1 MAGGIYTVLFL
12 FVFLLGAAAFFSMA
26 EVVYSSERRRLLHTV
41 KKTDPTY
48 KLLTKPERFFATILI
63 LNNVANV
70 SMTAIITY
78 EVAGLFGPEGVFI
91 STIFV
96 TISIIVGG
104 EILPKVWAIR
114 NSQDV
119 AKIVLK
125 IISVHAKLMYP
136 IIFPFEKLVRGMAE
150 EELKSYIPIEMF
162 EREQVN
168 MVKGIAKLAEL
179 ELKDLMIPRSRVACL
194 DIKMPIEDVI
204 ELIKRTKHTRY
215 PVLSDGKVVGILLSK
230 NLMLVIGPG
239 GKISVGEKKSKDEEG
254 RDDIESSRDGKS
266 SDTIGIANIKLE
278 DVIRE
283 NPDILRPPRLA
294 PPNKSALEQLK
305 DFKKWRT
312 HLVCIINDFG
322 EFEGIV
328 TLEDIIEEIIGDIK
342 DEYSYPSELFW
353 KSGNIIYARG
363 EAPIRDINREFGL
376 NIDDR
381 FLTIF
386 STIVS
391 TLGRIPEPG
400 EKITFDGWEIEVVDS
415 SKTKIELVKLI
426 PLKKNE
432 GEKMKEEEDRSQEG
446 EKEKGNVLTG
456 NNHRH
461 PEGENEID
469 VAFTS
474 QKRDK

>member
-230 NLMLVIGPG
+230 NLMLVIGSG
-239 GKISVGEKKSKDEEG
+239 GKISVGGNGKKEGDEKSG
-254 RDDIESSRDGKS
+254 
-266 SDTIGIANIKLE
+266 DTIGITNVKLE

-353 KSGNIIYARG
+353 KSGDTIYARG

-426 PLKKNE
+426 PLKRNERKKKGEEGADKRKGEGEEEEGRKLTENEHKYTDGKNE
-432 GEKMKEEEDRSQEG
+432 M
-446 EKEKGNVLTG
+446 
-456 NNHRH
+456 
-461 PEGENEID
+461 EID
-469 VAFTS
+469 VALPP